1 MASLRELSPEEVL
14 AHQAALADLL
24 WDTVDS
30 GASVGF
36 LPPLARNE
44 AIEYWDG
51 VASALRAGGRILA
64 VAEMDNRIVGAVQ
77 LALELRANG
86 NHRAEVMKL
95 MVHRHAR
102 GQGIGR
108 ELMHRIESLARENG
122 RTLIVL
128 DTRSGCGD
136 AAEQLYYKLGY
147 QKAGVIPGYAR
158 SASGNLDDT
167 VFLYRRLD

>member
-1 MASLRELSPEEVL
+1 MASLRELRADEVTN
-14 AHQAALADLL
+14 HQTALADLL
-24 WDTVDS
+24 CDTVDS
-30 GASVGF
+30 GASIGF
-36 LPPLARNE
+36 LPPIDRNE
-44 AIEYWDG
+44 ANDYWAG
-51 VASALRAGGRILA
+51 VASALKAGGRILA
-64 VAEMDNRIVGAVQ
+64 VATIDDRIVGAVQ
-77 LALELRANG
+77 LALESRANG

-95 MVHRHAR
+95 MVRREAR
-102 GQGIGR
+102 GQGVGK
-108 ELMHRIESLARENG
+108 ELMRRIESIARENG

-167 VFLYRRLD
+167 VFMYRKLD

>member
-1 MASLRELSPEEVL
+1 MASLRELSVDEVT
-14 AHQAALADLL
+14 AHQTALADLL
-24 WDTVDS
+24 CDTVES
-30 GASVGF
+30 GASIGF
-36 LPPLARNE
+36 LPPVDRNE
-44 AIEYWDG
+44 ANDYWVG
-51 VASALRAGGRILA
+51 VASALKAGGRILA
-64 VAEMDNRIVGAVQ
+64 VAAIDDRIVGAVQ
-77 LALELRANG
+77 LALESRANG

-95 MVHRHAR
+95 MVHREAR
-102 GQGIGR
+102 GQGIGK
-108 ELMHRIESLARENG
+108 ELMRRIESIARENG

-167 VFLYRRLD
+167 VFMYRQLD